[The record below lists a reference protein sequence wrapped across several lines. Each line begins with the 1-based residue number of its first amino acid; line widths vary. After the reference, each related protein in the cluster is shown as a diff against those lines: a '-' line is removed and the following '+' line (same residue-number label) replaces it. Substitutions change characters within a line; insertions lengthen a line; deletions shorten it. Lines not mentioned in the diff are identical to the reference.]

1 MDDRIEDLGDLLAEG
16 GAVVGGGTAVGYAI
30 GWLIGSLL
38 EDVGSQRASAE
49 RLSRTFGQLG
59 GIAGLVALA
68 LRVLGVR

>member
-16 GAVVGGGTAVGYAI
+16 GAVVGGGTAIGYAL
-30 GWLIGSLL
+30 GWVVASLL
-38 EDVGSQRASAE
+38 RDAGAREVSTPTWARKG
-49 RLSRTFGQLG
+49 GQLG